1 MNTETPFISKVF
13 YWLASITAI
22 VTITLAALIWS
33 GSSSFMAVMSAL
45 ATGVLSIALLSACG
59 IGLHYL
65 NEIAYYNR
73 KTFDSIELLNRKVN
87 IENKATFATEKPEQ
101 VNQDTQDS
109 NADNGSDKYKGKP
122 IWEIAKMKKNESDTL
137 SKV

>member
-22 VTITLAALIWS
+22 VTITLAVLIWS
-33 GSSSFMAVMSAL
+33 GSSSFMAAMSTL

-65 NEIAYYNR
+65 NEITYYNR
-73 KTFDSIELLNRKVN
+73 KMFDSIESLNRKASL
-87 IENKATFATEKPEQ
+87 ENKAIFAPGKPDQ
-101 VNQDTQDS
+101 VKQESQES
-109 NADNGSDKYKGKP
+109 SADNTNDEYKGKP
-122 IWEIAKMKKNESDTL
+122 IWEIAKMKQNKANNL
-137 SKV
+137 SKA